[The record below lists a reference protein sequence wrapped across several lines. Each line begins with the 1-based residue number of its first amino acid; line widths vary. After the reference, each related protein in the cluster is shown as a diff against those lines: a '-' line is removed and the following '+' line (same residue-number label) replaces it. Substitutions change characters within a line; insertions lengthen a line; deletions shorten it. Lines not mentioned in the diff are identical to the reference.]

1 MLYQDTLT
9 GMLHEVPDGQVNGFG
24 FAEDPYGVGEAQ
36 MVYDGLGNPLGWGFL
51 KRLIKKAV
59 PFATSMLGP
68 YGAIINKALPV
79 VTQALSEAPQFEGL
93 PVPVAYPQPGAVAP
107 LPVSPL
113 PVRRP
118 WPAGWRRPLGPNMGR
133 PHRRLYMRCSVW
145 PGPRGLVPVN
155 AGQVP
160 VPVPVPPPGAPIAV
174 QPVAGRGMRRRG
186 GRGRRR

>member
-9 GMLHEVPDGQVNGFG
+9 GMLHEIPDGQVNGFG
-24 FAEDPYGVGEAQ
+24 LAEDPYGVGEPQ
-36 MVYDGLGNPLGWGFL
+36 MLYDGLGNPLGWGFL

-68 YGAIINKALPV
+68 YGAIINKALPIV
-79 VTQALSEAPQFEGL
+79 SQALSEAPQFEGL
-93 PVPVAYPQPGAVAP
+93 PVAYPPPPGAVAP
-107 LPVSPL
+107 MPI
-113 PVRRP
+113 RRP
-118 WPAGWRRPLGPNMGR
+118 WPAGWRRPVGPNMGH

-155 AGQVP
+155 AGQA
-160 VPVPVPPPGAPIAV
+160 PVPVPPGAAAIPV
-174 QPVAGRGMRRRG
+174 QPVVPRGAVRRRG